1 MIMNTRPLRW
11 VGVKTRQHRF
21 AVAALTGALL
31 LAACAG
37 SFGQTL
43 GRVGTTAA
51 PFLKIGVGSRAM
63 SMGEAY
69 TTQAEDVSGMFWNPA
84 GIASVYGL
92 QALFSYYSY
101 IADIAYNYGGVAI
114 PIGSVGTFG
123 AFVGYMDYGT
133 IERTTIQEPEGTGE
147 QVTASSIVVG
157 LSYGR
162 ALTDRFSLGGNVKYV
177 RETIWHS
184 TADAFAFDVGLL
196 YKTFFKN
203 IRIGMSISN
212 FGSQMKM
219 DGRDMLVQHDLT
231 TAYPSNL
238 NAHLDTDQF
247 PLPILFRVGIS
258 SNITGD
264 FMGVQEHDWI
274 VSVDAVHPND
284 NKEYLNMGTEV
295 RLYNKLVSLR
305 AGYRE
310 LLLEDREGGLTFGL
324 GFGINIEGGRVEV
337 DYANVGFGRFGNQSM
352 FTVMISY

>member
-1 MIMNTRPLRW
+1 MQR
-11 VGVKTRQHRF
+11 RF
-21 AVAALTGALL
+21 AVAL
-31 LAACAG
+31 LASALMLTAVDR
-37 SFGQTL
+37 SVGQSL

-69 TTQAEDVSGMFWNPA
+69 VTQAEDASGMFWNPA
-84 GIASVYGL
+84 GIASVNGL

-101 IADIAYNYGGVAI
+101 IADIAYNYGAVSI
-114 PIGSVGTFG
+114 PIGGIGTFG
-123 AFVGYMDYGT
+123 AFAGYMDYGT
-133 IERTTIQEPEGTGE
+133 IERTTIQSPEGTGE
-147 QVTASSIVVG
+147 KVSANSIVVG

-162 ALTDRFSLGGNVKYV
+162 ALTDRFALGGNVKYV

-238 NAHLDTDQF
+238 NAHLDTDRF

-264 FMGVQEHDWI
+264 FMGIEEHDWI
-274 VSVDAVHPND
+274 VAVDAVHPND
-284 NKEYLNMGTEV
+284 NKEYVNLGTEV
-295 RLYNKLVSLR
+295 RLYHKLVSLR

-310 LLLEDREGGLTFGL
+310 LLLAEREGGLTLGV
-324 GFGINIEGGRVEV
+324 GFGVNIEGGRVEI
-337 DYANVGFGRFGNQSM
+337 DYANIAFGRFGNQSM

>member
-1 MIMNTRPLRW
+1 MQRR
-11 VGVKTRQHRF
+11 V
-21 AVAALTGALL
+21 AVTL
-31 LAACAG
+31 LASVLMVTAVDR
-37 SFGQTL
+37 SIGQSI

-69 TTQAEDVSGMFWNPA
+69 TTQAEDVSAMFWNPA
-84 GIASVYGL
+84 GIASIAGL

-101 IADIAYNYGGVAI
+101 IADVAYSYGGVAI
-114 PIGSVGTFG
+114 PVGGIGTFG

-133 IERTTIQEPEGTGE
+133 IERTTIQSPEGTGE
-147 QVTASSIVVG
+147 QVSANSIVVG

-162 ALTDRFSLGGNVKYV
+162 SLTDRFSLGGNVKYV

-184 TADAFAFDVGLL
+184 TADAFAFDVGML

-264 FMGVQEHDWI
+264 LLGIQEHDWI
-274 VSVDAVHPND
+274 VAVDAVHPND

-295 RLYNKLVSLR
+295 RLYNRLISLR
-305 AGYRE
+305 IGYRE
-310 LLLEDREGGLTFGL
+310 LLLADREGGLSFGV
-324 GFGINIEGGRVEV
+324 GFGINIEGGRVDV
-337 DYANVGFGRFGNQSM
+337 DYANIGFGRFGNQNM
-352 FTVMISY
+352 FTVMMSF